1 MNENERNA
9 PRWGPGGTP
18 SNKLDMYVR
27 RQGVGLLSR
36 FGFKYGIDLSVQVW
50 NNIIM
55 DNNNNNGIW
64 YGFYKKLL
72 FYCYNLL
79 RSANIEQK
87 EVEV

>member
-1 MNENERNA
+1 MKMNA
-9 PRWGPGGTP
+9 MLPSGAPGGTP